1 MTTHA
6 RYSLIDVSQPA
17 GAPAGLTPLYL
28 ITGAG
33 APVDGVTGLNVA
45 PQGTLYRNTVN
56 GQYYTNV
63 GTAPAPVWSIIIQG

>member
-17 GAPAGLTPLYL
+17 GAPAGLTPLYV

-45 PQGTLYRNTVN
+45 PQGTFYRDTAN
-56 GQYYTNV
+56 GQYYVND
-63 GTAPAPVWSIIIQG
+63 GTAAAPTWSIIIQG